1 MYCTETATHYPRNKL
16 SQFKLIARISFDVDS
31 VQVQLKM
38 ISVFLEKPKYTPPHL
53 SDVPR
58 IKPLKQFQCL
68 SSHTL
73 TQSHSL

>member
-1 MYCTETATHYPRNKL
+1 MYCTETATHYPRNEL

-53 SDVPR
+53 
-58 IKPLKQFQCL
+58 
-68 SSHTL
+68 
-73 TQSHSL
+73 